1 MTVGDVRQ
9 MSSICGLGA
18 YGLIAS
24 INRSTV
30 MAGKASGKSGSLV
43 MNESELSKAFFPWVR
58 HIPLITNAQ
67 TLHPIHII
75 LCDNSGLIQDTK
87 RVLPSHKRQHV

>member
-1 MTVGDVRQ
+1 

-43 MNESELSKAFFPWVR
+43 MNESELSKAFFPWVFQ
-58 HIPLITNAQ
+58 IPLILTNI
-67 TLHPIHII
+67 HPNFAPASYH
-75 LCDNSGLIQDTK
+75 SM
-87 RVLPSHKRQHV
+87 RQ